1 MAKRSRNRKKKLR
14 EPVPGE
20 LERDEESWSGLQVT
34 AACLGV
40 VAVLFVGW
48 LAWQSLLA
56 AGVVGGILAM
66 LFGVGP
72 MVWDFIKHFRRD

>member
-1 MAKRSRNRKKKLR
+1 MGKRSKKRKKKLR

-20 LERDEESWSGLQVT
+20 LERDEESWSGLQVS

-48 LAWQSLLA
+48 LAWQNVYA
-56 AGVVGGILAM
+56 AGYAGAGISF
-66 LFGVGP
+66 FGWLGFKIAGRYLEEN
-72 MVWDFIKHFRRD
+72 D